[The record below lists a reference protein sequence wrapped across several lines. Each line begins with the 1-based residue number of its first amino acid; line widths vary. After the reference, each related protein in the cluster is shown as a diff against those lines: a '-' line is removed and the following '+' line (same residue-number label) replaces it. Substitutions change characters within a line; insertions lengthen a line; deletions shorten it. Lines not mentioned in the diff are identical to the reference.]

1 MNVIA
6 ILDVGK
12 TNKKLLLFD
21 EQYRVVWERSVTF
34 DSATDEDG
42 ESCEDLG
49 RLTSWIRESL
59 TTASA
64 LPDFRI
70 RAVNFSAYGASFVH
84 LGEDGQPVSPLYNYL
99 KAYPETLRKKFYKS
113 YGGEVTF
120 SMLTASPVLGSLNS
134 GMQLYRI
141 KHQLPDL
148 YASIHCSLHLPQ
160 YLSYLLTGKVFSEIT
175 SIGCHTNLWNF
186 AQKHYHEW
194 VYREGIIDKLAP
206 IVPSTSV
213 QPLAGGIATEIAGGG
228 PRSIASGRAAKIVV
242 GVGLHDSS
250 ASMIPYLESFRE
262 PFVLI
267 STGTWCITMNP
278 FSDAPLTVA
287 ELQQDCL
294 CYMSY
299 VGRPVKAARLFAGH
313 DHEQQVKRLAEHF
326 HVSPAFAA
334 TVAFDQACVAGLR
347 EREEQAAR
355 PQTAAPGA
363 VGGPGSAG
371 SPKVRRG
378 ATAGG
383 KAGAG
388 KRDGKVAYPLKASV
402 FGERELAA
410 FDSFEQAYHRL
421 MMDIMEQQV
430 TSTRLVLHDTGVR
443 RIFVDG
449 GFGRNEVYMHLLA
462 AAFPDMEVFA
472 ASIPQATAMGAALA
486 IHSHWNKRILPGDII
501 ELKYYK

>member
-21 EQYRVVWERSVTF
+21 EQYRIVWERSIAF

-42 ESCEDLG
+42 EPCEDLG
-49 RLTSWIRESL
+49 RLTSWVGESL
-59 TTASA
+59 AMASA
-64 LPDFRI
+64 LADFRI
-70 RAVNFSAYGASFVH
+70 RAVNFSAYGASLVH
-84 LGEDGQPVSPLYNYL
+84 LGEDGQPVAPLYNYL
-99 KAYPETLRKKFYKS
+99 KAYPEALRKKFYKS

-141 KHQLPDL
+141 KHQLPEL
-148 YASIHCSLHLPQ
+148 YASIRRSLHLPQ
-160 YLSYLLTGKVFSEIT
+160 YLSYLLTGKTFSEIT

-186 AQKHYHEW
+186 AQQHYHEW

-213 QPLAGGIATEIAGGG
+213 QPLGVGRATAITGGG
-228 PRSIASGRAAKIVV
+228 ARSIASGRAAEIVA

-250 ASMIPYLESFRE
+250 ASIIPYLESFRE

-278 FSDAPLTVA
+278 FNDEPLTVA

-299 VGRPVKAARLFAGH
+299 LGRPVKAARLFAGH
-313 DHEQQVKRLAEHF
+313 DHEQQVKRLADHF
-326 HVSPAFAA
+326 HVSPAIAA
-334 TVAFDQACVAGLR
+334 TVAFDPACVDLLRAG
-347 EREEQAAR
+347 EGQIVASGKAR
-355 PQTAAPGA
+355 PASRA
-363 VGGPGSAG
+363 
-371 SPKVRRG
+371 
-378 ATAGG
+378 
-383 KAGAG
+383 
-388 KRDGKVAYPLKASV
+388 GKVAHALKASV
-402 FGERELAA
+402 FGKRELAA
-410 FDSFEQAYHRL
+410 FDNFGQAYHRL
-421 MMDIMEQQV
+421 MMDIMEQQIA
-430 TSTRLVLHDTGVR
+430 STRLVLHDTDVR

-449 GFGRNEVYMHLLA
+449 GFGRNQVYMHLLA
-462 AAFPDMEVFA
+462 AAFPGMEVFA